1 MEFSGPST
9 VPDYKENGKNMTDC
23 NDHPVFLPVGLS
35 WFKLII
41 TENLPTTYV
50 YSWLLQEVELM
61 NVYFLP

>member
-9 VPDYKENGKNMTDC
+9 VPDYEENGKNMTDS
-23 NDHPVFLPVGLS
+23 NDHPVFLPVDLS

-41 TENLPTTYV
+41 IENLSTTYV

-61 NVYFLP
+61 NVYFLT